1 MPHSFQFALIL
12 FGIMGFALFVR
23 PIEKSWITLP
33 IFFAGLGLGLGP
45 AGLGVIDLNIDD
57 STIHTVAEITLIL
70 TLFLDASKIR
80 LRNLKAH
87 YALPTRML
95 LIGMPLT
102 ILMGAAMILL
112 LAPDLP
118 WAMALLTAAILTPTD
133 AALAQPILAD
143 KDVPTRI
150 SEAINVESGL
160 NDGLALPVVVF
171 AALLMAN
178 EATSNISLTPLAIGQ
193 FVGAQIIFGPLAGI
207 AIGFVGAKLLDMAT
221 HQKFTQPIY
230 EGIFFLSV
238 GLAAFFGAESI
249 GGNGFIAAFVAG
261 LTFGNAK
268 KTNHKFITE
277 FLEGESTFLSI
288 LTFMIFGAVLA
299 PVGLAHANWTTVL
312 IAVSFLTIVR
322 MVPIAI
328 SLFGEKLH
336 FYERFILGWFGPKG
350 LASILFALFVAEQYE
365 LPHIDEMLAC
375 TVLTVGL
382 SILVHG
388 LSAKPLA
395 HHFEKTM
402 QKVKNK

>member
-1 MPHSFQFALIL
+1 MSHSFQFALIL

-23 PIEKSWITLP
+23 PIERSWITLP
-33 IFFAGLGLGLGP
+33 IFFAGLGFVLGP
-45 AGLGVIDLNIDD
+45 AGLGFIDLDLQD
-57 STIHTVAEITLIL
+57 STIHTVAEITLIF

-87 YALPTRML
+87 YGLPARML
-95 LIGMPLT
+95 LVGMPLT
-102 ILMGAAMILL
+102 ILLGTGLILL

-143 KDVPTRI
+143 KDVPPRI
-150 SEAINVESGL
+150 AEAINVESGL

-178 EATSNISLTPLAIGQ
+178 EATRDISLTPFGVSQ

-207 AIGFVGAKLLDMAT
+207 VVGYCGAKLLDLAT
-221 HQKFTQPIY
+221 HHKFTQPIY

-238 GLAAFFGAESI
+238 GLAAFFGAETV

-261 LTFGNAK
+261 LTFGNTK

-277 FLEGESTFLSI
+277 FLEGESNFLSI

-299 PVGLAHANWTTVL
+299 PVGLAHANWTTLL
-312 IAVSFLTIVR
+312 IAVSFLTLIR
-322 MVPIAI
+322 MAPIAL
-328 SLFGEKLH
+328 SLVGKKLH
-336 FYERFILGWFGPKG
+336 LYERFILGWFGPKG
-350 LASILFALFVAEQYE
+350 LASILFALFVAEQYDM
-365 LPHIDEMLAC
+365 PHIDQMLAC

-382 SILVHG
+382 SILAHG

-402 QKVKNK
+402 QKVKSQ

>member
-1 MPHSFQFALIL
+1 MPHEFQFALIL
-12 FGIMGFALFVR
+12 IGIMGFALFVR

-33 IFFAGLGLGLGP
+33 IFFAALGFGLGP
-45 AGLGVIDLNIDD
+45 AGLGIVDLEIDD

-80 LRNLKAH
+80 LRNLRTH
-87 YALPTRML
+87 YGLPARML

-102 ILMGAAMILL
+102 IAMGAGLILIL
-112 LAPDLP
+112 SPGLP
-118 WAMALLTAAILTPTD
+118 WTMALLTAAILTPTD

-143 KDVPTRI
+143 KDVPMRL

-178 EATSNISLTPLAIGQ
+178 EAASDISLTPLAISQ

-207 AIGFVGAKLLDMAT
+207 VIGFVGAKLLDLAT
-221 HQKFTQPIY
+221 HHKFTQPIY

-238 GLAAFFGAESI
+238 GLGAFFGAETI

-299 PVGLAHANWTTVL
+299 PIGLAHANWTTLL
-312 IAVSFLTIVR
+312 IAIGFLTLVR
-322 MVPIAI
+322 MLPIAT
-328 SLFGEKLH
+328 SLIGEKLH
-336 FYERFILGWFGPKG
+336 LYERFILGWFGPKG

-365 LPHIDEMLAC
+365 LPFIDEMLAC

-382 SILVHG
+382 SIIAHG

-402 QKVKNK
+402 QRVKKP

>member
-1 MPHSFQFALIL
+1 MPHEFQFALIL
-12 FGIMGFALFVR
+12 IGIMGFALFVR

-33 IFFAGLGLGLGP
+33 IFFAGLGFGLGP
-45 AGLGVIDLNIDD
+45 AGLGIINLEIDD
-57 STIHTVAEITLIL
+57 STIHTVVEITLIL

-80 LRNLKAH
+80 LRNLKTH
-87 YALPTRML
+87 YGLPARML

-102 ILMGAAMILL
+102 IALGTILIILL
-112 LAPDLP
+112 SPDLP

-143 KDVPTRI
+143 KDVPMRL

-160 NDGLALPVVVF
+160 NDGMALPVVVF

-178 EATSNISLTPLAIGQ
+178 EASSSINLTPIAIGQ

-207 AIGFVGAKLLDMAT
+207 IIGFLGAKLLDFAT
-221 HQKFTQPIY
+221 HHKFTQPIY

-238 GLAAFFGAESI
+238 GLAAFFGAETI

-261 LTFGNAK
+261 LTFGNVK
-268 KTNHKFITE
+268 MTRHKFITE

-299 PVGLAHANWTTVL
+299 PIGLAHANWTTLL
-312 IAVSFLTIVR
+312 IAIGFLTLVR
-322 MVPIAI
+322 MLPIAI
-328 SLFGEKLH
+328 SLIGEKLH
-336 FYERFILGWFGPKG
+336 LYERFILGWFGPKG

-365 LPHIDEMLAC
+365 LPFVDEMLAC

-382 SILVHG
+382 SILAHG

-402 QKVKNK
+402 QKVKKP

>member
-1 MPHSFQFALIL
+1 MSHSFQFALIL
-12 FGIMGFALFVR
+12 IGMMGFALFVR
-23 PIEKSWITLP
+23 PLQKAWLTLP

-45 AGLGVIDLNIDD
+45 SGLDLIDLNINDG
-57 STIHTVAEITLIL
+57 TIHTVVEITLIL

-80 LRNLKAH
+80 LSNLKAN
-87 YALPTRML
+87 YALPARML

-102 ILMGAAMILL
+102 ILLGTGLILL

-160 NDGLALPVVVF
+160 NDGMALPVVVF
-171 AALLMAN
+171 AALLMAK
-178 EATSNISLTPLAIGQ
+178 EATGTISLTPLAIGQ
-193 FVGAQIIFGPLAGI
+193 FVGAQLTFGPLAGM
-207 AIGFVGAKLLDMAT
+207 AIGFGGARMLDLAT
-221 HQKFTQPIY
+221 RHKFTQPIF
-230 EGIFFLSV
+230 EGIYFLCV
-238 GLAAFFGAESI
+238 GLTAFFGAKAI

-261 LTFGNAK
+261 LTFGNTI
-268 KTNHKFITE
+268 KTHHKFFTE

-288 LTFMIFGAVLA
+288 LTFVIFGAVLA
-299 PVGLAHANWTTVL
+299 PIGLAHAEWTTIL
-312 IAVSFLTIVR
+312 IAIGILTLARII
-322 MVPIAI
+322 PITI
-328 SLFGEKLH
+328 SLLGEKLH

-350 LASILFALFVAEQYE
+350 LASILFALFVAEQYK
-365 LPHIDEMLAC
+365 LPYIDEMLAC
-375 TVLTVGL
+375 TVVTVGL
-382 SILVHG
+382 SILIHG

-402 QKVKNK
+402 QKVNSK